1 MIKASAIPFG
11 LSWILYENLIPKD
24 SPLPSKSGE
33 LATIEKEAEND
44 KKALLESLEATA
56 KRFDSIYEK
65 FSDPAARHRH
75 MEELYYQ
82 TITRIA
88 QDTDVKIYLVPKGDD
103 GQPPTQIRLKINEPQ
118 PKKKK

>member
-1 MIKASAIPFG
+1 MR
-11 LSWILYENLIPKD
+11 Y
-24 SPLPSKSGE
+24 PLPSKSGE
-33 LATIEKEAEND
+33 LAIIAKKAENE
-44 KKALLESLEATA
+44 KNALLQSLEATA

-65 FSDPAARHRH
+65 FSDPAARRRH

-103 GQPPTQIRLKINEPQ
+103 GQPPTQIRLKINQ
-118 PKKKK
+118 PPRQRNKK